1 MMTLLWPLSLSQILF
16 SFACLLTCYYTY
28 QRLTTGASRRRF
40 IASNGCKP
48 LRKWRHKDPVLGL
61 DFLWASYRAVE
72 EHRAL
77 EMMKGQ
83 FDLVGWNTAQIRIL
97 TDTVVATIEPENLKC
112 LLASDFRSY
121 SLTDARKKLMRP
133 FLGEGIFTTDGKE
146 WVLFPL
152 V

>member
-1 MMTLLWPLSLSQILF
+1 
-16 SFACLLTCYYTY
+16 
-28 QRLTTGASRRRF
+28 
-40 IASNGCKP
+40 
-48 LRKWRHKDPVLGL
+48 
-61 DFLWASYRAVE
+61 
-72 EHRAL
+72 
-77 EMMKGQ
+77 MMKGQ